1 MANPEDLRERPHHT
15 DERDTYQHV
24 SRPSGPA
31 PVRRVELEPL
41 EPGLDSRYY
50 TDPRVAD
57 LEQRRI
63 FDRTWQLV
71 GHVTD
76 LPNPGSRIVGSVGT
90 KEVVVVRTEDGSI
103 RAHLNTCRHRGTRL
117 VAGPGEEKALR
128 CPYHGWTYH
137 LDGTLVGAPENRTI
151 PCLDKSKLSLFSARA
166 EVFCGLI
173 FVNLDPA
180 AEPLGPQL
188 EGVRPLLERYLGGEM
203 EPFGEARIHV
213 DDPEHIQQSNWKI
226 AVDNY
231 LEGYH
236 VPVAHPGLMRLLDYK
251 SYSVETARHLRG
263 VRRAAA
269 GQAVGQLGRASVPAT
284 GPPDAGP
291 RRRRSTG
298 VFRYIAIYPNTVID
312 LYPDHVLIWK
322 MNPRGVDRVV
332 VPGTYL
338 RRKDCDLRTRIAQ
351 QLNLYLSK
359 ITTHED
365 EDLVQRM
372 QIGLGNTDFRPGPLS
387 LREKGVAWFAGRI
400 RTDLGDLD
408 EEVGPMT
415 DSETMTRRTR
425 AEIAAETREAIL
437 NAACEVIADIGFE
450 NVRMRIVAERA
461 GVSTAALHYHFDT
474 REKLFAEALRY
485 SFDHTG
491 RDVYEARSSQRLRDQ
506 PAGPHHLGVAAD
518 DGEPAPGV
526 GDVSGVVVPGQSRA
540 GVAGRGHR
548 AQPRAA
554 GLDRGDAGRRH
565 RVGRVQAVLMPRPTP
580 A

>member
-1 MANPEDLRERPHHT
+1 MNETSIQARP
-15 DERDTYQHV
+15 R
-24 SRPSGPA
+24 RP
-31 PVRRVELEPL
+31 RVELEPL
-41 EPGLDSRYY
+41 EPGLESRYY

-90 KEVVVVRTEDGSI
+90 KEVVVVRAEDGSI

-203 EPFGEARIHV
+203 EPFGEAPHPRRR
-213 DDPEHIQQSNWKI
+213 SR
-226 AVDNY
+226 
-231 LEGYH
+231 
-236 VPVAHPGLMRLLDYK
+236 AHPTVELEDRRRQLPRGLPRASRPSRADAATRLQELLGRDR
-251 SYSVETARHLRG
+251 AHLRG
-263 VRRAAA
+263 LRRAVA
-269 GQAVGQLGRASVPAT
+269 GQAVGQLGRAAVPAA
-284 GPPDAGP
+284 GPPDA
-291 RRRRSTG
+291 RASTPKTSG

-338 RRKDCDLRTRIAQ
+338 RRRDCDLRTRIAQ
-351 QLNLYLSK
+351 RLNLYLSK

-400 RTDLGDLD
+400 RTDLGDL
-408 EEVGPMT
+408 EQEVG
-415 DSETMTRRTR
+415 R
-425 AEIAAETREAIL
+425 
-437 NAACEVIADIGFE
+437 
-450 NVRMRIVAERA
+450 
-461 GVSTAALHYHFDT
+461 
-474 REKLFAEALRY
+474 
-485 SFDHTG
+485 
-491 RDVYEARSSQRLRDQ
+491 
-506 PAGPHHLGVAAD
+506 
-518 DGEPAPGV
+518 
-526 GDVSGVVVPGQSRA
+526 
-540 GVAGRGHR
+540 
-548 AQPRAA
+548 
-554 GLDRGDAGRRH
+554 
-565 RVGRVQAVLMPRPTP
+565 
-580 A
+580 